1 MNKTEIKELAQDLI
15 LQQIPNAYYHVD
27 DDESISQEDRMA
39 LDKAIQLQSDRV
51 ARLFGY
57 DEQPFTT

>member
-15 LQQIPNAYYHVD
+15 LQQAANAYYHVED
-27 DDESISQEDRMA
+27 QPISHADQMA
-39 LDKAIQLQSDRV
+39 LDKAIRLQSDRV

-57 DEQPFTT
+57 SEQPYTT